1 MHCPSCQTVPLKRLR
16 LDDSLTVHT
25 CESCE
30 GQWISSY
37 DYWHWLEWETNDA
50 HIQPCHSVD
59 LSDRLELVDNTRAT
73 FCPECNHLMR
83 RAKVGHG
90 LEFYLDRCSHCG
102 GSWFDKGEWELLK
115 ACNIHNK
122 VHLVFSEAWQSQI
135 RQAEFNRVLE
145 ETYRSALGNDDYA
158 QALLIRDWLEQHPHR
173 DYILS
178 LLNQVPPAEDE
189 SRYVSV
195 QKPQPH
201 NDLPKPLAGRTM
213 AIDYGS
219 GSSVQSYDYPQPAK

>member
-1 MHCPSCQTVPLKRLR
+1 MHCPSCQTSPLKRLR
-16 LDDSLTVHT
+16 LDEFLAVHA

-37 DYWHWLEWETNDA
+37 DYWHWLEWETSDA
-50 HIQPCHSVD
+50 PVQPCSSID
-59 LSDRLELVDNTRAT
+59 LSDRLEFSDNTRAT
-73 FCPECNHLMR
+73 FCPECHHLMR
-83 RAKVGHG
+83 RARVGHG

-158 QALLIRDWLEQHPHR
+158 QALLIRSWLEQHPHR

-178 LLNQVPPAEDE
+178 LLNQVQPAEDE
-189 SRYVSV
+189 SRYMPM
-195 QKPQPH
+195 QKSQPQ
-201 NDLPKPLAGRTM
+201 NSLPKPLASRSM
-213 AIDYGS
+213 AVDHG
-219 GSSVQSYDYPQPAK
+219 GGAAHSYDYPKPAK